1 MAKLGYVAFRPG
13 SVAEPNAGHALFDAH
28 GVPVRAEIQR
38 ELKETESAIITSVVS
53 VRREDAAELG
63 LSYARFRRLFTR
75 AYKVPPAEYRIRRR
89 IEKIQSL
96 LTGSDLPLK
105 EIADRFGY
113 ADVYTFAR
121 QFKQCTGIT
130 PGQFRKR

>member
-1 MAKLGYVAFRPG
+1 MPPG
-13 SVAEPNAGHALFDAH
+13 AALLERDPEKRI
-28 GVPVRAEIQR
+28 PVEA
-38 ELKETESAIITSVVS
+38 V
-53 VRREDAAELG
+53 AAELG

-75 AYKVPPAEYRIRRR
+75 TYKVPPAEYRIRRR